1 LTLLIAAGSAV
12 IARKYGP
19 EYIIGLYVGMIV
31 TANIL
36 ANKIV
41 VFFFWEFDAGTIVY
55 ASMFLLSD
63 MLSEF
68 YGKKMARKA
77 VWAGFLASVMLALSV
92 YIAVNWQPAAS
103 WPNQSAFEIVLGN
116 TPRIIFASMVAYLIS
131 QNYNIWSYNFWKKLT
146 RGKHLWLRNNI
157 STATGQL
164 LDTVVFV
171 LLAFYGL
178 FPVFDMIVGLYIA
191 KLFIALLD
199 TPYLYA
205 VKWYYKK

>member
-1 LTLLIAAGSAV
+1 LTLAVAAGSAV
-12 IARKYGP
+12 VARRYGP
-19 EYIIGLYVGMIV
+19 EYIIGLYVGMLV

-77 VWAGFLASVMLALSV
+77 VWAGFMASVMLALSV
-92 YIAVNWQPAAS
+92 FIAVNWQPAAS
-103 WPNQSAFEIVLGN
+103 WSNQEAFALVLGN
-116 TPRIIFASMVAYLIS
+116 TPRIIFASMVAFLIS
-131 QNYNIWSYNFWKKLT
+131 QNYNVWSYSFWKKLT
-146 RGKHLWLRNNI
+146 HGKHLWLRNNI

-171 LLAFYGL
+171 VFAFYGL
-178 FPVFDMIVGLYIA
+178 FPIVDMIIGLYIA
-191 KLFIALLD
+191 KLFIAVLD

-205 VKWYYKK
+205 VKWYYKS